1 MKRTTRAFAAVSA
14 LAVVSPL
21 GALPAFG
28 VADKGTEFQILNI
41 TDFHGRIGSGVGA
54 DLAAAV
60 SDNRQ
65 ENSTFLSA
73 GDNIGASTYA
83 SSSQKDNPTLEYLD
97 ELGLDASAVGNHE
110 FDRGYDDITSRD
122 TKFQH
127 LGANVVKKGTDE
139 PAFPAYTTYDVNG
152 VKVAVIGVVTKDTK
166 ALVSPD
172 GISKIDFIDPVKAVN
187 KAAKELEASD
197 EKPDITIL
205 EAHAGPSSA
214 GSIEEATGSNDE
226 FASLV
231 EKADASIDAMFF
243 GHSHI
248 KMNLEAKIPGTDRTR
263 PVVQAANYGE
273 ALADVRLTSEGN
285 GDWTLKS
292 SELIDVEGVGTERDG
307 RGKVTGYKDNVPAGA
322 KKIIDDAEAKAQKAG
337 SVEAGEITEDI
348 TRAFKED
355 GSEDRGAESTLG
367 NLVADALKEGVT
379 YSNLEEADFGITNPG
394 GLRTDLK
401 MDDQFGEEA
410 EGVVTDGELNGVL
423 PFANDHGVVTMKGE
437 DVIELFAQQ
446 WQPAEAS
453 RPFLHLGIS
462 KELSVI
468 YDSNADDPAKRVK
481 SVKVNG
487 EDIDPAKE
495 YRVATLSFLANGG
508 DNFGAFAK
516 GTFEQ
521 SGLTDFE
528 IWQKYFEKNSPVSPD
543 KKERQADFAKDILGS
558 GDATAEVY
566 APDKTKNDFSLK
578 INSKVEAEN
587 LLFTVEAPKGFDVKW
602 DDAKVIEGTENTV
615 RVDKVKAG
623 ETEVKF
629 HLVRNSDKT
638 DGAKEFNSTLVA
650 DPDAEWWDNNPLPI
664 MRETKMGFVAEEKPD
679 DSSNGTK
686 PGDDS
691 SGDMGDPDKGGSDEG
706 SDEGTGE
713 GSEEGSDRGGSDE
726 GTDEGSEE
734 GTDKGGSEEG
744 TEEGTDKGGS
754 DEGQEEPGQG
764 TLDKDG
770 SNNAQDEPANSG
782 NGKPLPRTGIET
794 AGMIAA
800 GIALLA
806 VGATAVGLTR
816 ARRK

>member
-65 ENSTFLSA
+65 ETSTFLSA

-127 LGANVVKKGTDE
+127 LGANVMKKGTDE

-322 KKIIDDAEAKAQKAG
+322 KKIIDDAEAKAQKVG

-664 MRETKMGFVAEEKPD
+664 MRETKMGFVAEEKPSD
-679 DSSNGTK
+679 DSDEAT
-686 PGDDS
+686 PGEGGQDDADDS
-691 SGDMGDPDKGGSDEG
+691 DQGEGKGKEG
-706 SDEGTGE
+706 SDNGKG
-713 GSEEGSDRGGSDE
+713 EEGSDNGKGEEGSDNGKGE
-726 GTDEGSEE
+726 EGSDNGED
-734 GTDKGGSEEG
+734 TDAG
-744 TEEGTDKGGS
+744 D
-754 DEGQEEPGQG
+754 
-764 TLDKDG
+764 
-770 SNNAQDEPANSG
+770 
-782 NGKPLPRTGIET
+782 GKPLPRTGIET

>member
-285 GDWTLKS
+285 GDWALKS
-292 SELIDVEGVGTERDG
+292 SELIEVEGSANES
-307 RGKVTGYKDNVPAGA
+307 NVPAGA

-664 MRETKMGFVAEEKPD
+664 MRETKMGFTSEEKPD

-706 SDEGTGE
+706 TGE
-713 GSEEGSDRGGSDE
+713 GSEEGSDRGGSV
-726 GTDEGSEE
+726 
-734 GTDKGGSEEG
+734 EG
-744 TEEGTDKGGS
+744 TEEGGSDEGSDEAQPGDKGGS
-754 DEGQEEPGQG
+754 DDEGSDEGNE
-764 TLDKDG
+764 G
-770 SNNAQDEPANSG
+770 SNSNENATDESANSG

-794 AGMIAA
+794 AGMIVA

>member
-65 ENSTFLSA
+65 ETSTFLSA

-292 SELIDVEGVGTERDG
+292 SELIEVEGVGTERDG

-664 MRETKMGFVAEEKPD
+664 MRETKMGFVAEEKPSD
-679 DSSNGTK
+679 DSDEAT
-686 PGDDS
+686 PGEGGQDDADDS
-691 SGDMGDPDKGGSDEG
+691 DQGEGKGKEG
-706 SDEGTGE
+706 SDNGKG
-713 GSEEGSDRGGSDE
+713 EEGSDNGKGEEGSDNGE
-726 GTDEGSEE
+726 DTDAG
-734 GTDKGGSEEG
+734 D
-744 TEEGTDKGGS
+744 
-754 DEGQEEPGQG
+754 
-764 TLDKDG
+764 
-770 SNNAQDEPANSG
+770 
-782 NGKPLPRTGIET
+782 GKPLPRTGIET

>member
-28 VADKGTEFQILNI
+28 AADKGTEFQILNI
-41 TDFHGRIGSGVGA
+41 TDFHGRIGSGAGA

-60 SDNRQ
+60 TDNRQ

-83 SSSQKDNPTLEYLD
+83 SSSQQDNPTIEYLD
-97 ELGLDASAVGNHE
+97 ALGLDASAVGNHE
-110 FDRGYDDITSRD
+110 FDRGYDDVTSRD
-122 TKFQH
+122 NKFEY

-152 VKVAVIGVVTKDTK
+152 IKVAVIGVVTTDTK
-166 ALVSPD
+166 SLVSPD
-172 GISKIDFIDPVKAVN
+172 GIAKVDFIDPVKAAN
-187 KAAKELEASD
+187 KAAKELEASGD
-197 EKPDITIL
+197 KPDITIL
-205 EAHAGPSSA
+205 EAHTGPSSA
-214 GSIEEATGSNDE
+214 GSIKEAVASNDE
-226 FASLV
+226 FGSLV
-231 EKADASIDAMFF
+231 EGADPSIDAMFF

-248 KMNLEAKIPGTDRTR
+248 EMNLKAKIPGTDRTR

-285 GDWTLKS
+285 GDWTVKS
-292 SELIDVEGVGTERDG
+292 SELIEVEGSATEG
-307 RGKVTGYKDNVPAGA
+307 NVPADV
-322 KKIIDDAEAKAQKAG
+322 KKIIDDAEAKAQKVG
-337 SVEAGEITEDI
+337 SVKAGEITEDI

-401 MDDQFGEEA
+401 MDDYFGEGDLKEGK
-410 EGVVTDGELNGVL
+410 GVVTDGELNQVL

-462 KELSVI
+462 KELSVV
-468 YDSNADDPAKRVK
+468 YDSSAEDPAKRVK

-487 EDIDPAKE
+487 KDIDPAKE
-495 YRVATLSFLANGG
+495 YRVATLSFLATGG

-543 KKERQADFAKDILGS
+543 KKERQADFAHDILGS

-566 APDKTKNDFSLK
+566 TPDTSKNNFYLK
-578 INSKVEAEN
+578 IDSKVEAEN
-587 LLFTVEAPKGFDVKW
+587 LLFTVEAPKGYDVEW
-602 DDAKVIEGTENTV
+602 EDSKVIEGTENTV
-615 RVDKVKAG
+615 RVDKVRAG
-623 ETEVKF
+623 ETQVKF
-629 HLVRNSDKT
+629 RLVRNSDKT
-638 DGAKEFNSTLVA
+638 DGAKEFNTTLIA
-650 DPDAEWWDNNPLPI
+650 DPAAQWWDNNPLPI
-664 MRETKMGFVAEEKPD
+664 LRETKVGFVSD
-679 DSSNGTK
+679 DK

-691 SGDMGDPDKGGSDEG
+691 DEEKPGDDSDEG
-706 SDEGTGE
+706 KPGDDSDEATPG
-713 GSEEGSDRGGSDE
+713 DGGQD
-726 GTDEGSEE
+726 
-734 GTDKGGSEEG
+734 DKG
-744 TEEGTDKGGS
+744 K
-754 DEGQEEPGQG
+754 
-764 TLDKDG
+764 DKDG
-770 SNNAQDEPANSG
+770 SDKGKDGSDKDTSDNGKEESAEGG
-782 NGKPLPRTGIET
+782 NGKPLPRTGAET

>member
-65 ENSTFLSA
+65 ETSTFLSA

-292 SELIDVEGVGTERDG
+292 SELIEVEGVGTERDG

-664 MRETKMGFVAEEKPD
+664 MRETKMGFVAEEKPSD
-679 DSSNGTK
+679 DSDEAT
-686 PGDDS
+686 PGEGGQDDADDS
-691 SGDMGDPDKGGSDEG
+691 DQGEGKGKEG
-706 SDEGTGE
+706 SDNGKG
-713 GSEEGSDRGGSDE
+713 EEGSDNGED
-726 GTDEGSEE
+726 TDAG
-734 GTDKGGSEEG
+734 D
-744 TEEGTDKGGS
+744 
-754 DEGQEEPGQG
+754 
-764 TLDKDG
+764 
-770 SNNAQDEPANSG
+770 
-782 NGKPLPRTGIET
+782 GKPLPRTGIET

>member
-28 VADKGTEFQILNI
+28 TADKGTEFQILNI
-41 TDFHGRIGSGVGA
+41 TDFHGRIGSGIGA
-54 DLAAAV
+54 DLAGAV
-60 SDNRQ
+60 TDNRQ

-83 SSSQKDNPTLEYLD
+83 SSSQQDNPTLEYLD
-97 ELGLDASAVGNHE
+97 ALGLDASAVGNHE
-110 FDRGYDDITSRD
+110 FDRGFDDIKSRN
-122 TKFQH
+122 TKFEH

-152 VKVAVIGVVTKDTK
+152 VKVAVIGVVTTDTK
-166 ALVSPD
+166 TLVSPS
-172 GISKIDFIDPVKAVN
+172 GIKGIDFIDPVKAVN

-205 EAHAGPSSA
+205 EAHTGPSSA

-231 EKADASIDAMFF
+231 EKADPSIDAMFF

-248 KMNLEAKIPGTDRTR
+248 KMNLTAKIPGTDRTR
-263 PVVQAANYGE
+263 PVVQAGNYGN

-292 SELIDVEGVGTERDG
+292 SELIDVKGKATES
-307 RGKVTGYKDNVPAGA
+307 NVPADV
-322 KKIIDDAEAKAQKAG
+322 KKIIDDAEAKAQEVG
-337 SVEAGEITEDI
+337 SVKAGEITEDI

-394 GLRTDLK
+394 GLRTDMK
-401 MDDQFGEEA
+401 MDDYFGEGKLKEDK
-410 EGVVTDGELNGVL
+410 GVVTDGELNQVL

-462 KELSVI
+462 KELSVV
-468 YDSNADDPAKRVK
+468 YDSSAKDPAKRVK

-516 GTFEQ
+516 GKFEQ

-543 KKERQADFAKDILGS
+543 KKERQADFAHGILGNGS
-558 GDATAEVY
+558 ATAEVHT
-566 APDKTKNDFSLK
+566 PDTTKNNFYLK
-578 INSKVEAEN
+578 IDSKVEAEN
-587 LLFTVEAPKGFDVKW
+587 LLFTVEAPKGYDVEW
-602 DDAKVIEGTENTV
+602 EDSKVIEGTKNTV

-623 ETEVKF
+623 ETQVKF
-629 HLVRNSDKT
+629 RLVRNSDKT
-638 DGAKEFNSTLVA
+638 DSAKEFNTTLVA
-650 DPDAEWWDNNPLPI
+650 DPAAKWWDNNPLPI
-664 MRETKMGFVAEEKPD
+664 LRETKVGFVSEE
-679 DSSNGTK
+679 K

-691 SGDMGDPDKGGSDEG
+691 DEATPGDGGQDDKG
-706 SDEGTGE
+706 
-713 GSEEGSDRGGSDE
+713 
-726 GTDEGSEE
+726 
-734 GTDKGGSEEG
+734 K
-744 TEEGTDKGGS
+744 
-754 DEGQEEPGQG
+754 
-764 TLDKDG
+764 DKDG
-770 SNNAQDEPANSG
+770 SDKGKEGSDKGKDTDASD
-782 NGKPLPRTGIET
+782 GKPLPRTGTET

>member
-292 SELIDVEGVGTERDG
+292 SELIEVEGSANES
-307 RGKVTGYKDNVPAGA
+307 NVPAGA

-664 MRETKMGFVAEEKPD
+664 MRETKMGFTSEEKPD

-706 SDEGTGE
+706 TGE

-726 GTDEGSEE
+726 GT
-734 GTDKGGSEEG
+734 
-744 TEEGTDKGGS
+744 EEGTDKGGS
-754 DEGQEEPGQG
+754 DEGSDEAQPG
-764 TLDKDG
+764 DKGGSEDEGSDEGNEG
-770 SNNAQDEPANSG
+770 SNSNENATDESANSG

-794 AGMIAA
+794 AGMIVA

>member
-664 MRETKMGFVAEEKPD
+664 MRETKMGFVAEEKPSD
-679 DSSNGTK
+679 DSDEAT
-686 PGDDS
+686 PGEGGQDDADDS
-691 SGDMGDPDKGGSDEG
+691 DQGEGKGKEG
-706 SDEGTGE
+706 SDNGKGE
-713 GSEEGSDRGGSDE
+713 ESSDNGKGEEGSDNGED
-726 GTDEGSEE
+726 TDAG
-734 GTDKGGSEEG
+734 D
-744 TEEGTDKGGS
+744 
-754 DEGQEEPGQG
+754 
-764 TLDKDG
+764 
-770 SNNAQDEPANSG
+770 
-782 NGKPLPRTGIET
+782 GKPLPRTGIET

>member
-28 VADKGTEFQILNI
+28 AADEGTEFQILNI

-54 DLAAAV
+54 DLAGAV
-60 SDNRQ
+60 TDNRQ

-83 SSSQKDNPTLEYLD
+83 SSSQQDNPTLEYLD
-97 ELGLDASAVGNHE
+97 ALGLDASAVGNHE
-110 FDRGYDDITSRD
+110 FDRGFDDIKSRD
-122 TKFQH
+122 TNFEH

-152 VKVAVIGVVTKDTK
+152 IKVAVIGVVTKDTK
-166 ALVSPD
+166 TLVSPS
-172 GISKIDFIDPVKAVN
+172 GIKAIDFIDPVKAVN
-187 KAAKELEASD
+187 KAAQELEASD

-263 PVVQAANYGE
+263 PVVQAGNYGDS
-273 ALADVRLTSEGN
+273 LADVRLTSEGN
-285 GDWTLKS
+285 GDWTVKS
-292 SELIDVEGVGTERDG
+292 SDLIEVEGVGTERDG
-307 RGKVTGYKDNVPAGA
+307 RGKVTGYKDNVPADV
-322 KKIIDDAEAKAQKAG
+322 KKIIDDAEAKAQEAG
-337 SVEAGEITEDI
+337 SVKAGEITEDI

-410 EGVVTDGELNGVL
+410 EGVVTDGELNQVL

-462 KELSVI
+462 KELSVV
-468 YDSNADDPAKRVK
+468 YDSSAEDPAKRVK

-528 IWQKYFEKNSPVSPD
+528 IWQKYFEENSPVSPD

-558 GDATAEVY
+558 GDATAEVHT
-566 APDKTKNDFSLK
+566 PDTRKNNFYLQID
-578 INSKVEAEN
+578 SKVEAEN
-587 LLFTVEAPKGFDVKW
+587 LLFTVEAPKGYDVEW
-602 DDAKVIEGTENTV
+602 EDAKVIEGTENTV

-623 ETEVKF
+623 ETQVKF
-629 HLVRNSDKT
+629 RLVRNSDKT
-638 DGAKEFNSTLVA
+638 DGAKEFNTTLIA
-650 DPDAEWWDNNPLPI
+650 DPAAKWWDNNPLPI
-664 MRETKMGFVAEEKPD
+664 LRETKVGFVSED
-679 DSSNGTK
+679 K

-691 SGDMGDPDKGGSDEG
+691 DEGKPGDDSDEGKPGDDSDEATPGEGGQDDKGKDKGGSD
-706 SDEGTGE
+706 
-713 GSEEGSDRGGSDE
+713 
-726 GTDEGSEE
+726 
-734 GTDKGGSEEG
+734 
-744 TEEGTDKGGS
+744 
-754 DEGQEEPGQG
+754 
-764 TLDKDG
+764 KDG
-770 SNNAQDEPANSG
+770 SDKGTDGSDKGKDTDAGD
-782 NGKPLPRTGIET
+782 GKPLPRTGTET

-806 VGATAVGLTR
+806 VGAAAVGLTR
-816 ARRK
+816 VRRN